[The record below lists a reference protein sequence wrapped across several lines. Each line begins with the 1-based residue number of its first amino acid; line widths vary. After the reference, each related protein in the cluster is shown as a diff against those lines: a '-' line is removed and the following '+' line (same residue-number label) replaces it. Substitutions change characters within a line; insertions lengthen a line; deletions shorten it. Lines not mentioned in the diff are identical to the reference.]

1 MEEVEATPVVAVVE
15 EDPTPVVE
23 DAVVTVVATSVD
35 ETCHSQDDVPQQ
47 DATPSLPETKEESTT
62 SEAIEESSALEIIE
76 ESPAPETIEESL
88 VPETIEESPAPEII
102 EESPIPESVEEVIEA
117 APTEPEEVE
126 PEVSSLS
133 LEGMQAVLLSFPL

>member
-62 SEAIEESSALEIIE
+62 SEAIEESSA
-76 ESPAPETIEESL
+76 PETIEESL